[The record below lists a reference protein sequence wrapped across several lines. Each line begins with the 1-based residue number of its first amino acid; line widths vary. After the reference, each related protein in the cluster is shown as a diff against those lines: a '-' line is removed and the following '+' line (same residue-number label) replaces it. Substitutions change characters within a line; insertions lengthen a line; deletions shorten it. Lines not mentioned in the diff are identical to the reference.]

1 VSYWFGVLA
10 MVVVGGA
17 LVALLARRCTD
28 GIEQTIGAFDEY
40 RRDVRL
46 AVVELRVEQD
56 RIARRVQQ
64 LDRRRNSAGPE

>member
-1 VSYWFGVLA
+1 MTAWFIVLTL
-10 MVVVGGA
+10 VVMGGA
-17 LVALLARRCTD
+17 LVALLARRCLD

-56 RIARRVQQ
+56 RIARRVQL
-64 LDRRRNSAGPE
+64 LDRRRNPAGPE

>member
-1 VSYWFGVLA
+1 VAAWYLVLT
-10 MVVVGGA
+10 VVVMGGA
-17 LVALLARRCTD
+17 LVALLARRCLD
-28 GIEQTIGAFDEY
+28 GIDRTIGAFDDC

-64 LDRRRNSAGPE
+64 LDRRR